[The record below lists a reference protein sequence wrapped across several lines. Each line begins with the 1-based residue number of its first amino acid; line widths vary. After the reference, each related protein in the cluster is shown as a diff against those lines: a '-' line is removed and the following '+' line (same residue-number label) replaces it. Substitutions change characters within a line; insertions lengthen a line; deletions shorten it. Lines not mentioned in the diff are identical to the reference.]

1 VLVKE
6 YRWDKVALMLADV
19 ARLKP
24 QATTG

>member
-1 VLVKE
+1 VKE

-19 ARLKP
+19 VRLKP